1 MQGSGPH
8 VPERGWETRWIMQAL
23 DLGLHAP
30 AAFLILLVS
39 VISFGMALIGLR
51 PFFPGPWGAVL
62 LTSGAVALACAP
74 VMMIH
79 GALMQAD
86 GTGSLGAGQAIA
98 RARSLGVTAFLFTSA
113 MLSMHVIFPR
123 ASGATPAPVSDLF
136 QLILKIGLKPVLS
149 IHVSLMI
156 VNPICLALTA
166 GIGFSAREAT
176 MASMRMIMRM
186 TPVWLALMFGTTVAA
201 SALLRLP
208 SVLAIPGSLI
218 LIAWTHVAA
227 REIFGGIRQNGT
239 SRLAV
244 SQPGAA

>member
-30 AAFLILLVS
+30 GAFLVLLLSIVG
-39 VISFGMALIGLR
+39 FGVTLIGLR
-51 PFFPGPWGAVL
+51 PFLPGPWGAVL
-62 LTSGAVALACAP
+62 LYSGSVALACTP
-74 VMMIH
+74 VLMIH

-86 GTGSLGAGQAIA
+86 GTGRLDPGEAVRRG
-98 RARSLGVTAFLFTSA
+98 RSLAGTAFLFTSA
-113 MLSMHVIFPR
+113 MLSMHVVVPR
-123 ASGATPAPVSDLF
+123 AAAPVAPPPDLF
-136 QLILKIGLKPVLS
+136 QWILTLGLKPLLS

-156 VNPICLALTA
+156 VNPLCLALTA
-166 GIGFSAREAT
+166 GIGFSSSEAL
-176 MASMRMIMRM
+176 MASLRMFMRMAPI
-186 TPVWLALMFGTTVAA
+186 WLALMFGTTVVA
-201 SALLRLP
+201 SGLLRLP
-208 SVLAIPGSLI
+208 PFIAIPGSLI

-239 SRLAV
+239 SRFAV

>member
-8 VPERGWETRWIMQAL
+8 VPERGWETRWILQAL

-39 VISFGMALIGLR
+39 VIIFGMAFIGLR

-62 LTSGAVALACAP
+62 LMSGAVALACAP

-79 GALMQAD
+79 GALMWAD
-86 GTGSLGAGQAIA
+86 GTGSLGAGQAMA

-113 MLSMHVIFPR
+113 MLSMHVIFPK
-123 ASGATPAPVSDLF
+123 APAPAAPIPDLF

-166 GIGFSAREAT
+166 GIGFSAREAM
-176 MASMRMIMRM
+176 MASLRMFMRMS
-186 TPVWLALMFGTTVAA
+186 PVWLALMFGTTVAA
-201 SALLRLP
+201 SGLLRLP
-208 SVLAIPGSLI
+208 SVLSIPGSLI

-239 SRLAV
+239 SRFAV
-244 SQPGAA
+244 SQSGAA